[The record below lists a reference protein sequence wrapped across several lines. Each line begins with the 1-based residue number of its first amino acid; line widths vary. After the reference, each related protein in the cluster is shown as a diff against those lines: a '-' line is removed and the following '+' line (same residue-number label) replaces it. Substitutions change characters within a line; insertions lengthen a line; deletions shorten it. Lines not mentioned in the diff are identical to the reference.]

1 MDSILLELD
10 ELKSSHGKKKKK
22 LFVKLNHE
30 RFNSGVKQFFNGMIL
45 LTGKKDLAFRKIL
58 KFKL

>member
-30 RFNSGVKQFFNGMIL
+30 QFNNMSIEVLDDTKLKAIKGYLIEGND
-45 LTGKKDLAFRKIL
+45 GK
-58 KFKL
+58 